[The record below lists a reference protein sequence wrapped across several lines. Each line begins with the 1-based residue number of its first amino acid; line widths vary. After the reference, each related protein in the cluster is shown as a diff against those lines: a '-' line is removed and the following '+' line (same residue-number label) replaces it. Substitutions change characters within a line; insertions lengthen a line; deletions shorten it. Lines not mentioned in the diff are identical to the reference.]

1 MEERLPGSRCGHRV
15 TWPLPEP
22 RRVVDNEFPYLSF
35 PPSHCQEQCFSLAI
49 PKGVQGM
56 QSLEVI
62 LLRHRKQGRE
72 EQIMDLWW
80 ADQPRVPHTLELE
93 QRLFPILNPTALRL
107 TSSFQFSTNIWALSI
122 NIRCFGMK
130 LTRRGSLRNS
140 NLMGNPWT
148 FGICLAL
155 GCAEDCTFQ
164 IAGAEMCSEMSSLGM
179 WVLCQAPFRTR
190 TLVQILWQTWQY
202 HNGFCKNHL
211 WIGWCGSLFPALVSL
226 PSFLKFFLGE
236 LHRVLV

>member
-1 MEERLPGSRCGHRV
+1 
-15 TWPLPEP
+15 
-22 RRVVDNEFPYLSF
+22 
-35 PPSHCQEQCFSLAI
+35 
-49 PKGVQGM
+49 
-56 QSLEVI
+56 
-62 LLRHRKQGRE
+62 
-72 EQIMDLWW
+72 
-80 ADQPRVPHTLELE
+80 
-93 QRLFPILNPTALRL
+93 
-107 TSSFQFSTNIWALSI
+107 
-122 NIRCFGMK
+122 MK

-190 TLVQILWQTWQY
+190 TLVRILWQIWQY

-211 WIGWCGSLFPALVSL
+211 WIRWCGSLFPALVSL
-226 PSFLKFFLGE
+226 PSLKKIFFW
-236 LHRVLV
+236 LHRVLVSACVIFHFGMQALRCGTQVSLVVALRLSSYSMRA